1 MNPFG
6 NVMYLAM
13 LVALIACWRVPSDG
27 WRLRNALLASIAWG
41 LATEATAVLV
51 SHFAMLNSIVY
62 NLCVPLEFLLL
73 LWLVHRFRPR
83 WRGRLIA
90 AAVLGCLAMLVA
102 GFLQDPMQFILV
114 EPILVISGI
123 MTIVLLAAL
132 WSLANTSEVPLQKV
146 PEFWLFTGLLIYFG
160 GMVPF
165 IGMVRFVF
173 HQDAVL
179 ASKLAIVMPLLGI
192 SRYGFITAACLM
204 QARRTRSLRHG

>member
-1 MNPFG
+1 MNPLV
-6 NVMYLAM
+6 NVMYLTM
-13 LVALIACWRVPSDG
+13 LAALIACWLVPSGG
-27 WRLRNALLASIAWG
+27 WRVRNVLLASVAWG
-41 LATEATAVLV
+41 LATESMAVLV
-51 SHFAMLNSIVY
+51 HHLVTLNSIVY

-73 LWLVHRFRPR
+73 LWLVLRFRPQ
-83 WRGRLIA
+83 WRAPLIL
-90 AAVLGCLAMLVA
+90 AAVLGCLAMLVV
-102 GFLQDPMQFILV
+102 GCLQDPMQFVLV
-114 EPILVISGI
+114 EGILMISAI

-132 WSLANTSEVPLQKV
+132 WSLANTSEEPLRKV
-146 PEFWLFTGLLIYFG
+146 PEFWLFMGLLIYFG

-179 ASKLAIVMPLLGI
+179 AAKLTIVMSLLGI